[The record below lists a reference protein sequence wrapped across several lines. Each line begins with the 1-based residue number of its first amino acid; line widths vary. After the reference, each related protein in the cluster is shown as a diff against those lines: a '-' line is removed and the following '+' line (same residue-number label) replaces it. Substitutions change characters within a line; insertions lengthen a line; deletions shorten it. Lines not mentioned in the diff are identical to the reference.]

1 MYIAN
6 GIAYA
11 NAKMQEASV
20 KAVKPLDDMMMIVT
34 FGSGEKRLYD
44 ATQLLAF
51 PAFQPLKDEKVF
63 KNAKVEYGVVTWNN
77 GEIDSAPE
85 TMYENSYEYPEMQVL
100 QGKGAAHSSCA
111 APKSY
116 FEPWWIITLFALKV

>member
-6 GIAYA
+6 GLAYA

-51 PAFQPLKDEKVF
+51 QPLKDEKVF

-77 GEIDSAPE
+77 GEIDIAPE
-85 TMYENSYEYPEMQVL
+85 TMYENSYEYPEMQ
-100 QGKGAAHSSCA
+100 
-111 APKSY
+111 
-116 FEPWWIITLFALKV
+116 AL